1 MTAARPPGD
10 REVQLAMLRVV
21 GYMLADMLT
30 HPEGMRALLE
40 QASSTPVAPAV
51 ESLEHRPAGTPEGY
65 TGLDH

>member
-1 MTAARPPGD
+1 
-10 REVQLAMLRVV
+10 MLRVV